1 MLRNVFPGG
10 TESNAETNNKLL
22 ELADRDANDDAV
34 TSGAETE
41 EEAEPE
47 ASAIA
52 SVITQVSAA
61 DARPGPSA
69 RADDIDGRTTW
80 KSKFR

>member
-10 TESNAETNNKLL
+10 DPSNAETNNKLL

-47 ASAIA
+47 PSAIA
-52 SVITQVSAA
+52 SVITQVNSTQP
-61 DARPGPSA
+61 RPGPSA
-69 RADDIDGRTTW
+69 RADNIDGRTSW